1 MKDDCGMTKIVT
13 LYNHK
18 GGVSKTTTTFNLA
31 HFLAQN
37 GKKVLAVD
45 ADPQSNLTELMLSP
59 LIAKLDE
66 QERETGEEIE
76 IEGSSLLDLLKPRID
91 GDISEISIESVKT
104 IKINEG
110 LELLKGDVNL
120 SAIEDSLAEA
130 HIQRFSNKTH
140 EKRTYVAIGDILT
153 RYGAANEIDYILIDV
168 GPSSGALTRSCFLI
182 CDGYFVPTAPD
193 RFNVQA
199 IGTLS
204 TIINKWMQ
212 EHAQIYNDF
221 CELKL
226 PIRHGRPQFLG
237 VILQN
242 FKIRGGEPKPTY
254 QMWMDRIPEKVSS
267 SLFPSISQF
276 NTDEK
281 DITSGLAEDKIV
293 VSRIRDFEGLI
304 PIMQECGKAM
314 FDISQN
320 DTKIISASG
329 GRAWTGVAW
338 KQAQERMETYRQS
351 ISEIATN
358 LDLIK

>member
-1 MKDDCGMTKIVT
+1 MTKIVT

-45 ADPQSNLTELMLSP
+45 ADPQSNLTELMMSP
-59 LIAKLDE
+59 MIAALDE
-66 QERETGEEIE
+66 KEMTGSETE

-104 IKINEG
+104 IKIDKG

-120 SAIEDSLAEA
+120 SIIEDSLAEA

-153 RYGAANEIDYILIDV
+153 RYGAENKIDYILIDV

-204 TIINKWMQ
+204 TIIKKWMQ
-212 EHAQIYNDF
+212 DHSQIYNDF
-221 CELKL
+221 IELKL

-242 FKIRGGEPKPTY
+242 FKIRGGKPKATY
-254 QMWMDRIPEKVSS
+254 QMWMERIPEKVSS
-267 SLFPSISQF
+267 SLLPSISEF

-281 DITSGLAEDKIV
+281 DITSGLAKDKIV
-293 VSRIRDFEGLI
+293 VSKIRDFEGLI

-320 DTKIISASG
+320 DTKIIPASNG
-329 GRAWTGVAW
+329 KAWSGAPW
-338 KQAQERMETYRQS
+338 EGAQERMATYRQS